1 MSPLLLY
8 YLIVVGGSRAA
19 FGQGNDACQQCCSAL
34 KVEAGILCEV
44 NTKGLVRFADCI
56 WQDMVSAQC
65 FTDCNNCTS
74 MAYEIKQSCLNTLSE
89 LGNPSISES
98 TCDNVRVT
106 FNSECEDACSMDP
119 LFCLTDTANYCMNN
133 CGNYYPCRCYQIK
146 GTMRYECYGT
156 TVRQQ
161 HQNGIVEP
169 YGDGGGSQ
177 SNAAA
182 AAFEGT
188 CNDILPAYSPTTA
201 ALCGD
206 GGICH
211 NHRRCPIN
219 HCTVRDI
226 TCIRPN
232 ECYTLDGTCDT
243 QTGECL
249 FDKQPEGTLCDDGLF
264 YTINDTCIDG
274 QCIGTADICKKLDI
288 TCNPP
293 NPCLLPGTCTPTTG
307 DCIYP
312 RKPTGSQCDDGRSN
326 TINDVCVDGLC
337 LGTPTDICQV
347 NGINCRPPTEC
358 HNEGTCNP
366 VDGTCTFDDVKPD
379 GYPCNDGSGKCIAGI
394 CSISDD
400 SYDHESYTEGFH
412 MIGIGA
418 CSDED
423 GNIPSG
429 YYKGTGSSSS
439 SRGGYEVC
447 RGWCLQDI
455 SCIAFGWIPW
465 TGNMCIIYTHIRD
478 RPPPPSSVSS
488 SSLTDASNDDDWQ
501 WIDGDSDYSRN
512 NKDIVKTVMATTDDT
527 VSTGQ
532 QHRPYE
538 ECWVKVLRR
547 GGGVGADDTVE
558 DGLGMKA
565 GSYGPFITLLL
576 ILLISMLWLLYRV
589 KYKRRLKDA
598 LHTRTATIKKTTRN
612 ILGSLIK
619 DTAVYLGSK
628 AMHHG

>member
-1 MSPLLLY
+1 MPPLY
-8 YLIVVGGSRAA
+8 YLIVVGGIKAA
-19 FGQGNDACQQCCSAL
+19 FGQGNDACQQCCSGL
-34 KVEAGILCEV
+34 KVEAGVLCEV

-74 MAYEIKQSCLNTLSE
+74 MAYEIKQSCLNT
-89 LGNPSISES
+89 
-98 TCDNVRVT
+98 
-106 FNSECEDACSMDP
+106 
-119 LFCLTDTANYCMNN
+119 
-133 CGNYYPCRCYQIK
+133 
-146 GTMRYECYGT
+146 
-156 TVRQQ
+156 
-161 HQNGIVEP
+161 
-169 YGDGGGSQ
+169 
-177 SNAAA
+177 
-182 AAFEGT
+182 
-188 CNDILPAYSPTTA
+188 
-201 ALCGD
+201 
-206 GGICH
+206 
-211 NHRRCPIN
+211 CPIN

-293 NPCLLPGTCTPTTG
+293 NPCLLPGTCTPSTG

-347 NGINCRPPTEC
+347 NGINCRLAPTEC

-366 VDGTCTFDDVKPD
+366 VDGTCTFDDAKPD
-379 GYPCNDGSGKCIAGI
+379 GYPCNDGNGKCIAGI
-394 CSISDD
+394 CSISDH

-429 YYKGTGSSSS
+429 YYKGTG
-439 SRGGYEVC
+439 GAVE
-447 RGWCLQDI
+447 DI

-465 TGNMCIIYTHIRD
+465 TGNMCIIYTYIRD
-478 RPPPPSSVSS
+478 RPPPPPPPSSSVSS
-488 SSLTDASNDDDWQ
+488 SLTGASNDDDWQ

-532 QHRPYE
+532 QQQHRPYE

-558 DGLGMKA
+558 GRQLWTIRNV
-565 GSYGPFITLLL
+565 ITHPAY
-576 ILLISMLWLLYRV
+576 IN
-589 KYKRRLKDA
+589 A
-598 LHTRTATIKKTTRN
+598 LVI
-612 ILGSLIK
+612 IQG
-619 DTAVYLGSK
+619 
-628 AMHHG
+628 

>member
-1 MSPLLLY
+1 MPSLILY

-34 KVEAGILCEV
+34 KVIMIEEIVYDDNGYHPRSKLAYYVKLIQKVYG
-44 NTKGLVRFADCI
+44 KI
-56 WQDMVSAQC
+56 WYQLNVSQ
-65 FTDCNNCTS
+65 
-74 MAYEIKQSCLNTLSE
+74 I
-89 LGNPSISES
+89 
-98 TCDNVRVT
+98 VT

-177 SNAAA
+177 SNA

-293 NPCLLPGTCTPTTG
+293 NPCLLPGTCTPSTG

-312 RKPTGSQCDDGRSN
+312 RKPTGSQCDDGRSS

-379 GYPCNDGSGKCIAGI
+379 GYPCNDGNGKCIAGI

-429 YYKGTGSSSS
+429 YYKGTGSS
-439 SRGGYEVC
+439 RGGYEVC

-465 TGNMCIIYTHIRD
+465 TGNMCIIYTYIRD
-478 RPPPPSSVSS
+478 RPPPPPSSVSS
-488 SSLTDASNDDDWQ
+488 SLTGASNDDDWQ

-532 QHRPYE
+532 QQHRPYE

-547 GGGVGADDTVE
+547 GGVGADDTVE

-565 GSYGPFITLLL
+565 GSYAPFITLLL

-598 LHTRTATIKKTTRN
+598 LHTRTATINTRRN
-612 ILGSLIK
+612 ILGSLMK

-628 AMHHG
+628 AMHHGRYISSYLLYFGTINIHQTANSNNTCFIPL